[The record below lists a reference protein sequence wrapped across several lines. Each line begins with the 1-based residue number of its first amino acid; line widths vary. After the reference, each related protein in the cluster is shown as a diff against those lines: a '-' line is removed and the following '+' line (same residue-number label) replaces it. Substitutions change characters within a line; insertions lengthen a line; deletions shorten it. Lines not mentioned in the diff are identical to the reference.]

1 VLRRARASLVVVT
14 CSALLLGAATHASGG
29 LPKLLADGPHFSLT
43 WQVRPAH
50 IVYTG
55 DGSGVLGGFDG
66 TGIAHP
72 GHLAWSSWTATR
84 ARGSGA
90 VWIDNCTPSC
100 AGGKFTAYSVA
111 IVASRTV
118 KGRFTRLTLTYKYK
132 GKRVVDKRGIVFHA
146 GSWMY
151 DIVGSP

>member
-1 VLRRARASLVVVT
+1 M
-14 CSALLLGAATHASGG
+14 LGASTHASGG

-43 WQVRPAH
+43 WQVHPAH

-66 TGIAHP
+66 SGIAHP
-72 GHLAWSSWTATR
+72 GHLAWSSWTETR
-84 ARGSGA
+84 ASGSGA
-90 VWIDNCTPSC
+90 VWIDNCTPDC
-100 AGGKFTAYSVA
+100 AGGKFTAHAVGLVA
-111 IVASRTV
+111 FRPVR
-118 KGRFTRLTLTYKYK
+118 GRFTRLTLTYTYK
-132 GKRVVDKRGIVFHA
+132 GKRWVDKRGIVFHA